1 MQGIAQKIL
10 AQPGKYSIQQLT
22 QAVQNGTLPAYIGV
36 PIIQDKV
43 QQQKQSQM
51 MQQGQQAQQNAPPIA
66 QQVMQEAQGLEALP
80 SNLPQEYA
88 GGGIVAFEE
97 GGEVERYQ
105 NQGLVGSSPA
115 GRFFGGLRQ
124 QGADYEESQRLRN
137 ELTSRYGLKSG
148 LPGLFMNQSDEQ
160 RQGAKDVMGR
170 LNTMTL
176 PELQALYNQGP
187 DALPSVAPPAANPT
201 DARLAA
207 NKQVAPSAA
216 PVAPPVALDKTK
228 PNANLGGDSALTR
241 KPDFGLKDPGTFTRP
256 PGKSMAAQ
264 TMEQLG
270 GYDGADGYLER
281 SAAREKDLETAI
293 TDAKK
298 SVTGEAFSDYKKV
311 LEKEALDF
319 GADKAQAKNM
329 AIFKAGLAMM
339 AGTSRNALENIG
351 KGAMTGAEDYQ
362 AASKDIKKAQQ
373 ENRKELSLIEQ
384 ARRAEARGD
393 RDTAIARLDAS
404 MTRKDSR
411 DQYVANAMQKAYGID
426 RDEAFKMATTNFTTR
441 ADIFRADLAGQY
453 GLAGQHI
460 AGGYGLKAAQVRANR
475 ESGITPYQM
484 ANLRVTAQ
492 KNVDP
497 DAVRAQ
503 LAKSLGLTKTPAPG
517 ADKGFDS
524 KFNAQYE
531 NEVASYINRILG
543 AGGGGGGDFGALN
556 PVVDKYAPQKR

>member
-1 MQGIAQKIL
+1 LAPFAAAADIPSGFINGIAGL
-10 AQPGKYSIQQLT
+10 AQAG
-22 QAVQNGTLPAYIGV
+22 ANFVGV
-36 PIIQDKV
+36 PRLGRALGIYDNDVTSVEIPKIGTGTGTPYFDKLRSYV
-43 QQQKQSQM
+43 AGTNTDPAPTPAPAAAPAAPAKT
-51 MQQGQQAQQNAPPIA
+51 AIAPP
-66 QQVMQEAQGLEALP
+66 
-80 SNLPQEYA
+80 
-88 GGGIVAFEE
+88 
-97 GGEVERYQ
+97 
-105 NQGLVGSSPA
+105 PA
-115 GRFFGGLRQ
+115 NTG
-124 QGADYEESQRLRN
+124 
-137 ELTSRYGLKSG
+137 
-148 LPGLFMNQSDEQ
+148 P
-160 RQGAKDVMGR
+160 AK
-170 LNTMTL
+170 
-176 PELQALYNQGP
+176 A
-187 DALPSVAPPAANPT
+187 
-201 DARLAA
+201 
-207 NKQVAPSAA
+207 
-216 PVAPPVALDKTK
+216 K
-228 PNANLGGDSALTR
+228 PNANLGGDSALNR

-311 LEKEALDF
+311 LEKEATDF
-319 GADKAQAKNM
+319 GADKAQAKGM

-351 KGAMTGAEDYQ
+351 KGALAGAEDYQ

-384 ARRAEARGD
+384 SRRAEARGD
-393 RDTAIARLDAS
+393 RDTAIAKLEAS
-404 MTRKDSR
+404 RDRKDTR
-411 DQYVANAMQKAYGID
+411 DRYVGDALQKAYGID
-426 RDEAFKMATTNFTTR
+426 RAEAYDLAKTQFTTQ
-441 ADIFRADLAGQY
+441 ADIFRADLGGRY
-453 GLAGQHI
+453 SLAGQHV

-484 ANLRVTAQ
+484 ARLRGDAE
-492 KNVDP
+492 KRVDP

-543 AGGGGGGDFGALN
+543 ASGGGGGGDFGAVN
-556 PVVDKYAPQKR
+556 PLLDKYAPKKP